1 MRISDWSS
9 DVCSSDLAG
18 LDTVTN
24 AMSFGMRHLAHDD
37 GLRQRAIDDPAVI
50 PSMVAALLR
59 RYAFVATPRYIVEDT
74 ELEGGRLFAGA
85 SILPPL
91 PPVGMDEVLPAAQI
105 RRAAARGKV
114 SHDGMYT

>member
-50 PSMVAALLR
+50 PSMVEELLR

-74 ELEGGRLFAGA
+74 ELEGVRLFAGD
-85 SILPPL
+85 SILAPL
-91 PPVGMDEVLPAAQI
+91 PLVGWAEALAEDPK
-105 RRAAARGKV
+105 AR
-114 SHDGMYT
+114 SSTRLMTCH

>member
-1 MRISDWSS
+1 MAEPRDDMSS
-9 DVCSSDLAG
+9 ESSASEMDGRQPSFEELMASGVLRVLAG

-50 PSMVAALLR
+50 PSMVEELLR

-74 ELEGGRLFAGA
+74 ELEDRK
-85 SILPPL
+85 SD
-91 PPVGMDEVLPAAQI
+91 V
-105 RRAAARGKV
+105 
-114 SHDGMYT
+114 

>member
-1 MRISDWSS
+1 MF
-9 DVCSSDLAG
+9 LAG

-50 PSMVAALLR
+50 PSMVEELLR

-74 ELEGGRLFAGA
+74 ELEGVRLFAGA
-85 SILPPL
+85 SILAPL
-91 PPVGMDEVLPAAQI
+91 PLVGWDEYLAEDPKTVTVERKLYRSEE
-105 RRAAARGKV
+105 RRGGEKV
-114 SHDGMYT
+114 KRQ